1 MRSILSELWSLF
13 AGVFIYVSII
23 LVSVPIVIMGMFI
36 LIKWVTYC
44 INYLS

>member
-1 MRSILSELWSLF
+1 MRSILSEIWSLLV
-13 AGVFIYVSII
+13 GVFMYVSII

-36 LIKWVTYC
+36 LVKWVTYC